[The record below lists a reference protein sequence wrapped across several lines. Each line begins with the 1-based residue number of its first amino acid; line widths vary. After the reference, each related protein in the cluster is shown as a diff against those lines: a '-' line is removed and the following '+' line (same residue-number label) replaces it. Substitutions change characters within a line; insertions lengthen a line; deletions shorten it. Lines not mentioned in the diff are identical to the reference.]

1 MTALPTLS
9 RQYNNSYLGTFAVFV
24 VVLDVKDYSDELAVL
39 STKLQVNWG
48 SVLTGTKLMQN

>member
-1 MTALPTLS
+1 MALPTFQ
-9 RQYNNSYLGTFAVFV
+9 RQYNYCSLGTLAVFV

-48 SVLTGTKLMQN
+48 SVLTGTKLMQT